1 MAKNKCSCITHPDAI
16 KFLVN
21 NGIPFVCRKGIQRGH
36 FMLYFISDE
45 ETAEEL
51 HINTGCTVYDEIDGW
66 DFNHWEAIN

>member
-1 MAKNKCSCITHPDAI
+1 M
-16 KFLVN
+16 N